1 MTGGAAFNAE
11 SSRQIPANRPPRS
24 SRRPGSGYSPT
35 RPPGGRGGHSARC
48 WPAPGSPD
56 RSPVPP
62 AFLRR
67 RKRKELFDAHDQVSF
82 SDRAGLGPD
91 TFDHSSAARDAR
103 AGKNQELPIPHFMMP
118 PERDAGAGALAGP
131 SPHELSFS
139 HRTGGVLRLRRT
151 SPNGTLPKNSPPR
164 AIWVSIPTE
173 KFSLDKSAKL
183 L

>member
-1 MTGGAAFNAE
+1 M
-11 SSRQIPANRPPRS
+11 PK
-24 SRRPGSGYSPT
+24 
-35 RPPGGRGGHSARC
+35 
-48 WPAPGSPD
+48 APGKFQQIVLREAPGVQAQD
-56 RSPVPP
+56 IALLVLRAGEKDTAIGAGQLQGVRIVPLFRSLFRSGGEQ
-62 AFLRR
+62 AQQ
-67 RKRKELFDAHDQVSF
+67 RKRKELFDAHDQISF

-91 TFDHSSAARDAR
+91 TFDHSVARDAR
-103 AGKNQELPIPHFMMP
+103 AGKQARPIPRFMMP

-131 SPHELSFS
+131 SPHELRFS

-151 SPNGTLPKNSPPR
+151 SLNGTLPKNSPPR